1 MRKIF
6 LPSWSLHI
14 LPPTETNKFYFS
26 ESKPFELSP
35 WVLLDFGRK
44 AVDSF
49 ALRSRHKQV
58 ESPGYAYIQQQFT
71 MCEEVLQIIQEIP
84 VGRTPILFF
93 DLLEP
98 FFDDDSELEVRDA
111 ILKQVIFH
119 LKRLSHGAGLAV
131 IVPFPPACF
140 EAFYLIGRLVDS
152 APRTIPYTQYP
163 TSVKSMNLF

>member
-1 MRKIF
+1 MP
-6 LPSWSLHI
+6 LWSLHI
-14 LPPTETNKFYFS
+14 LPPSETNKFCFS
-26 ESKPFELSP
+26 ESKPFDLSP
-35 WVLLDFGRK
+35 WILLDFGKK

-49 ALRSRHKQV
+49 ALLAKHKQV
-58 ESPGYAYIQQQFT
+58 ESPNLVQIQPQFT
-71 MCEEVLQIIQEIP
+71 ICEEVLQIIQEIP

-98 FFDDDSELEVRDA
+98 FYDDDLELEVQDA

-152 APRTIPYTQYP
+152 APRMIPYTQYP
-163 TSVKSMNLF
+163 SGVKSMNLF